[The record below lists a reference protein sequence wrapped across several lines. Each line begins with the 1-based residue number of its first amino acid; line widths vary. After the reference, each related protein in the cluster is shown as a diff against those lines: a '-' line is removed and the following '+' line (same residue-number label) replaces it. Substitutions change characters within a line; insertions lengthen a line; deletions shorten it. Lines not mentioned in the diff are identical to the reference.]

1 MESYGWQE
9 LLIIPKG
16 VFPVNR
22 SLPLE
27 ILVCPN
33 CGKMDF
39 FAHDETRKL
48 LGSGNVKPE
57 IRLCHVCKHEVI
69 GNEKC
74 LYCGAKPKDDRTA
87 MF

>member
-1 MESYGWQE
+1 
-9 LLIIPKG
+9 LLMIPKG
-16 VFPVNR
+16 PFLVQR
-22 SLPLE
+22 SLPVE

-39 FAHDETRKL
+39 FAHDETKKL
-48 LGSGNVKPE
+48 LRSGNVKPE
-57 IRLCHVCKHEVI
+57 IRLCQVCRHEVA

-74 LYCGAKPKDDRTA
+74 PYCGAAPKDDRTP